1 MKKGVII
8 TGVGKG
14 LGRQI
19 FKYFTEKK
27 VFVYGITRSKKD
39 IIDLLNN
46 KYCKIYI
53 SDIRKIN
60 VINKILKDSIKNK
73 IEINGMINNAGIR
86 QRILFDKI
94 TNSNLQEV
102 FDINFF
108 SIFKI
113 MQIFFSH
120 CKKYKIK
127 SSIVNIGS
135 IVGSL
140 GFNGLSGYSASKG
153 ALNSFTRSF
162 AVEAAKY
169 NIRANIIEPGF
180 IKTSYYEKFKRTPLY
195 KWTLSRIPMKR
206 WGESCEV
213 SKLVY
218 FLYSSDSSYITG
230 ETIAVDG
237 GWKNS

>member
-1 MKKGVII
+1 MKKGVIV

-14 LGRQI
+14 IGRQI
-19 FKYFTEKK
+19 LNYFIEKEI
-27 VFVYGITRSKKD
+27 FVYGITRNKKD
-39 IIDLLNN
+39 ILDLLNN

-60 VINKILKDSIKNK
+60 VVKKILKHSIKKK

-86 QRILFDKI
+86 QRISFDKL
-94 TNSNLQEV
+94 TNYNLKKV

-113 MQIFFSH
+113 MKIYFSY

-135 IVGSL
+135 IVGSV
-140 GFNGLSGYSASKG
+140 GFENLSGYSATKG
-153 ALNSFTRSF
+153 ALNSLTRSF
-162 AVEAAKY
+162 AVEAAQY
-169 NIRANIIEPGF
+169 NIRANVVEPGF
-180 IKTSYYEKFKRTPLY
+180 IKNSYYEKFRKTPLY

-206 WGESCEV
+206 WGESLEI

>member
-1 MKKGVII
+1 MKKGVIV

-14 LGRQI
+14 IGRQI
-19 FKYFTEKK
+19 LNYFIEKEI
-27 VFVYGITRSKKD
+27 FVYGITRNKKD
-39 IIDLLNN
+39 ILDLLNN

-60 VINKILKDSIKNK
+60 VVKKILKHSIKKK

-86 QRILFDKI
+86 QRISFDKL
-94 TNSNLQEV
+94 TNYNLKKV

-113 MQIFFSH
+113 MKIYFSY

-135 IVGSL
+135 IVGSV
-140 GFNGLSGYSASKG
+140 GFENLSGYSATKG
-153 ALNSFTRSF
+153 ALNSLTRSF
-162 AVEAAKY
+162 AVEAAQY
-169 NIRANIIEPGF
+169 NIRANVVEPGF
-180 IKTSYYEKFKRTPLY
+180 IKTSYYEKFRKTPLY

-206 WGESCEV
+206 WGESLEI

>member
-86 QRILFDKI
+86 QRISFDKI

-113 MQIFFSH
+113 MQIFFF
-120 CKKYKIK
+120 
-127 SSIVNIGS
+127 
-135 IVGSL
+135 SL
-140 GFNGLSGYSASKG
+140 
-153 ALNSFTRSF
+153 
-162 AVEAAKY
+162 
-169 NIRANIIEPGF
+169 
-180 IKTSYYEKFKRTPLY
+180 
-195 KWTLSRIPMKR
+195 
-206 WGESCEV
+206 
-213 SKLVY
+213 
-218 FLYSSDSSYITG
+218 
-230 ETIAVDG
+230 
-237 GWKNS
+237 